1 MCANRIYIHES
12 IYDEFVQKFG
22 ATVEKEL
29 KMGDGA
35 APGTTQG
42 PLINKKA
49 VEKVGPYKLLM
60 VYSYLHCNIIRFP
73 RPAFEPRP
81 PEFILR
87 FSTN

>member
-1 MCANRIYIHES
+1 MCANRFYIHES

-29 KMGDGA
+29 RMGDGT

-49 VEKVGPYKLLM
+49 VEKVGPYLL
-60 VYSYLHCNIIRFP
+60 VNSYLHCIYVKV
-73 RPAFEPRP
+73 
-81 PEFILR
+81 
-87 FSTN
+87 S

>member
-49 VEKVGPYKLLM
+49 VEKVG
-60 VYSYLHCNIIRFP
+60 SY
-73 RPAFEPRP
+73 
-81 PEFILR
+81 
-87 FSTN
+87 